1 MGDYFETVLRPRLKK
16 IAYSWDWEEGKPVSR
31 EGSSIAFK
39 YLRLESYED
48 TLSNLRLRADAPG
61 QGGLELDALPEV
73 YRLGYWLDVE
83 TTGSASLLDVECLER
98 PFEYALSV
106 HDGKTARTQTVDLA
120 ETFNYLIGL
129 IVNRRRVLDRG
140 GRRYLLY
147 AGRTRAD
154 DTATAVLW
162 RDIAGWGKDD
172 FAAERDW
179 IAGQAPF
186 GDARVIYVNG
196 DSAIPGAQSLDP
208 VFHVRMF
215 APVH

>member
-1 MGDYFETVLRPRLKK
+1 MGANFDAYTLPRLKK
-16 IAYSWDWEEGKPVSR
+16 VIFGDRYGVSEKYGYR
-31 EGSSIAFK
+31 NGGAFR

-48 TLSNLRLRADAPG
+48 TLANLRLRADAPG
-61 QGGLELDALPEV
+61 QGGLDLDALPDV

-83 TTGSASLLDVECLER
+83 TAASASLLDVGQLEQ
-98 PFEYALSV
+98 PFDYALTV
-106 HDGKTARTQTVDLA
+106 HDGKAARTQAVDLA

-129 IVNRRRVLDRG
+129 IVRRRRVLDRD

-147 AGRTRAD
+147 LGRTRAD
-154 DTATAVLW
+154 DAATAVLW
-162 RDIAGWGKDD
+162 RDIRDWTQDD

-179 IAGQAPF
+179 IAAKAPF
-186 GDARVIYVNG
+186 DGSTIIYVNG

-208 VFHVRMF
+208 VFHARMF